1 MKNNSLVIDLRRLL
15 PWHKRYA
22 SNTSTAIMWAV
33 WLFLWRPLLIVIGV
47 VSLQKQ
53 HIIHQMFSAFGL
65 GIEHGVSALLACVVA
80 LLLWSN
86 FIPAKTVK
94 PSSAKNIS
102 DYEQHFDLAIQD
114 IEQGRQQ
121 KVSVIHHDDHG
132 KIIRIE

>member
-47 VSLQKQ
+47 LSLQKQ
-53 HIIHQMFSAFGL
+53 HVIHQMFSAFGL
-65 GIEHGVSALLACVVA
+65 GVEHGVSALLACVVA

-86 FIPAKTVK
+86 FVPSKVVKKTPAKIMK
-94 PSSAKNIS
+94 
-102 DYEQHFDLAIQD
+102 DYVDHFDLPVQD

-121 KVSVIHHDDHG
+121 KISVVYHDDHG